1 MMEAQAP
8 TGGRASTQLHTCSH
22 MQPGSLWRR
31 NGAIT
36 GSSSSGRS
44 HHVHCIPPQRKSA
57 PSVLPSAQHTTSR
70 LVASAARDET
80 VAGAASSAV
89 EQSTD
94 ASLDL
99 RQQEAEFRQGL
110 VSTIDF
116 DEDLVGACDL
126 GMPDFLCTAAPT
138 PPPVMTSVKEAFTR
152 GRWLLGLLILQ
163 STSSMVL
170 DKYEGLLKEHLFVTL
185 FLTMLV
191 GAGGNAG
198 NQSAIKVIRGLAT
211 GALEPTFPCMI
222 RSVKQQGVVAVL
234 LGTGLSVGGFVRV
247 WLSTHDMASATAIT
261 ASLLMIVV
269 VSILVG
275 TILPYAMAKVKLD
288 PAHAG
293 TTIQVVM
300 DVSGVAITCAT
311 CSFVLDQLAAAL
323 ATG

>member
-99 RQQEAEFRQGL
+99 RQQEAEFRQVCPGHAN
-110 VSTIDF
+110 V
-116 DEDLVGACDL
+116 
-126 GMPDFLCTAAPT
+126 
-138 PPPVMTSVKEAFTR
+138 
-152 GRWLLGLLILQ
+152 Q
-163 STSSMVL
+163 
-170 DKYEGLLKEHLFVTL
+170 
-185 FLTMLV
+185 
-191 GAGGNAG
+191 
-198 NQSAIKVIRGLAT
+198 
-211 GALEPTFPCMI
+211 FPC
-222 RSVKQQGVVAVL
+222 AATL
-234 LGTGLSVGGFVRV
+234 L
-247 WLSTHDMASATAIT
+247 
-261 ASLLMIVV
+261 
-269 VSILVG
+269 
-275 TILPYAMAKVKLD
+275 
-288 PAHAG
+288 PAHMLMPFAVFQAVFLHQRC
-293 TTIQVVM
+293 ICSCRQ
-300 DVSGVAITCAT
+300 SGGA
-311 CSFVLDQLAAAL
+311 
-323 ATG
+323 